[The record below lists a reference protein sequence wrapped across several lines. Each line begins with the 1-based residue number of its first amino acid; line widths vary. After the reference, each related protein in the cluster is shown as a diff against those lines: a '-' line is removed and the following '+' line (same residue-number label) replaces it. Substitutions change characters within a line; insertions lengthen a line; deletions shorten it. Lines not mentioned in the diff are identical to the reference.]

1 MTLSGLLR
9 ARWWAFL
16 LGAAAVLGGLV
27 WWGRSRSARLWFDG
41 AVISAPF
48 VGRFARSMITARIAR
63 ILGVLLE
70 GRVPMLD
77 AIRLTRQSAGNTRY
91 AALLDRAEELV
102 TRGEPMSLVM
112 RDSPLINASVYEA
125 VQTGERTGQIAPILL
140 SIAEFMDEDNE
151 VVLKSLTSLLEPVIL
166 IVLGAIVGFVAIS
179 MFMPL
184 FDLTSAA
191 QG

>member
-1 MTLSGLLR
+1 
-9 ARWWAFL
+9 
-16 LGAAAVLGGLV
+16 
-27 WWGRSRSARLWFDG
+27 
-41 AVISAPF
+41 
-48 VGRFARSMITARIAR
+48 
-63 ILGVLLE
+63 
-70 GRVPMLD
+70 MLD